1 MHPGTSSTREVEA
14 GGSDV
19 QGYTHLHSSQDL
31 PGIYETLGGR
41 DGGGNEGLEAG
52 LTARTDICERI
63 HMLAQGT
70 KVSGRQE
77 HLYQSSF
84 GDCPQQDGSSLSI
97 HPQYQQQSPNVSP
110 RAQKCYSRLWGL
122 HEGVFPQ
129 LAVRTAI
136 NKCLVVLARKPCDPL
151 PWEAL
156 ELAQAHGPQ
165 TRPGCLRC
173 DSIPKGHS
181 DF

>member
-70 KVSGRQE
+70 QVGGEAGTSVPEFLWRLSSAGWSLLVYSSPVPAAESQC
-77 HLYQSSF
+77 QSKRS
-84 GDCPQQDGSSLSI
+84 
-97 HPQYQQQSPNVSP
+97 
-110 RAQKCYSRLWGL
+110 
-122 HEGVFPQ
+122 E
-129 LAVRTAI
+129 
-136 NKCLVVLARKPCDPL
+136 VLL
-151 PWEAL
+151 
-156 ELAQAHGPQ
+156 
-165 TRPGCLRC
+165 
-173 DSIPKGHS
+173 
-181 DF
+181 